1 LREASIRFD
10 FADPTTN
17 IKPLKVRNSLIKPF
31 SLAQIKSIIDEVP
44 ASFKDYF
51 IIRFFTGLRTG
62 EIHGLR
68 WENVDVDKRQI
79 VVCESLIDGV
89 REITKSASSDRIVH
103 MSDIVQQAFKRLQN
117 DTNQS
122 YVFTRSDE
130 PLTQSYIT
138 QSIWYPALDRLNLV
152 RRRPYE
158 CRHAAAS
165 HWLSAGENYAWV
177 SQQLGHSSSQVLFS
191 VYSNFIKDV
200 TRNDGS
206 AVNEMLNNSPM
217 ASIS

>member
-1 LREASIRFD
+1 M
-10 FADPTTN
+10 
-17 IKPLKVRNSLIKPF
+17 
-31 SLAQIKSIIDEVP
+31 
-44 ASFKDYF
+44 
-51 IIRFFTGLRTG
+51 
-62 EIHGLR
+62 HGLR
-68 WENVDVDKRQI
+68 WENVDMDKRQI
-79 VVCESLIDGV
+79 IVCESLIDGV
-89 REITKSASSDRIVH
+89 RENTKSASSDRVVH

-117 DTNQS
+117 DKNNG
-122 YVFTRSDE
+122 YVFTRNGN
-130 PLTQSYIT
+130 PFTQTYVTQSV
-138 QSIWYPALDRLNLV
+138 WYPALDRLKLV

-206 AVNEMLNNSPM
+206 AVNKMLNKSPL
-217 ASIS
+217 ASIA